1 MEAEGLLGRLD
12 AATVTDPSGVDL
24 GSGDA
29 AWILVIFWSE
39 VAHTS
44 SRLTALL
51 ESLVSSSTRRLGA
64 SCKPARPGHQEGSGV
79 RRSEPPQPGCLL
91 CHAVCLVLQS
101 AEAWWGGDSPGTA
114 DQAEHGLFFPAVA
127 LLLRK
132 HGRWWSPELQ
142 NHSLTVEVF
151 N

>member
-51 ESLVSSSTRRLGA
+51 ESLVSSSTTQVGCFLQTSAPRA
-64 SCKPARPGHQEGSGV
+64 SGGV
-79 RRSEPPQPGCLL
+79 WG
-91 CHAVCLVLQS
+91 
-101 AEAWWGGDSPGTA
+101 EA
-114 DQAEHGLFFPAVA
+114 L
-127 LLLRK
+127 
-132 HGRWWSPELQ
+132 
-142 NHSLTVEVF
+142 
-151 N
+151 